1 MRCKVESL
9 ECSQEALF
17 YLHMQTQSPKKQP
30 SREAEGSEESG
41 WVDHF
46 LSIFLEN
53 VLKQGCSVCH
63 GSKELLLATIL

>member
-17 YLHMQTQSPKKQP
+17 YLHMQTQSPPQKKP
-30 SREAEGSEESG
+30 SREAEGSEVSG
-41 WVDHF
+41 WVDHL

-53 VLKQGCSVCH
+53 VLKQGCKFVMVAKNCY
-63 GSKELLLATIL
+63 